1 MNQLQYHKY
10 IETCIAC
17 ATACNH
23 CAVAC
28 LEEEDVQQLTKCIR
42 LDLEC
47 AIICRTTAE
56 LLSVASVYSQQICKI
71 CADIC
76 NACADECEKHAA
88 KGLEHCK
95 ECAEACRLCAKEIMD
110 FYKNLDKDTK
120 TANVQ
125 QDEIAILS
133 RVSAEL
139 MSLGS
144 AYSKQICELTST
156 ACDASAEAVEKFQK
170 MEIKHSIDR
179 AFMVTEAK
187 KHFENQNLEENPN
200 EAKKINDQPDQK
212 KEVIEMKK
220 KHSSALLTASLWR
233 SPVNHA
239 RRHSRGGLFGSYAN
253 MGTNVSY
260 EEEDI

>member
-1 MNQLQYHKY
+1 MNQQQLQKC
-10 IETCIAC
+10 IATCIEC
-17 ATACNH
+17 ATVCNH
-23 CAVAC
+23 CAVSC

-47 AIICRTTAE
+47 AIICRAAAE
-56 LLSVASVYSQQICKI
+56 LMSAGSIYAEQICKI

-88 KGLEHCK
+88 IGMDHCK
-95 ECAEACRLCAKEIMD
+95 ECAETCRLCAKEIQEL
-110 FYKNLDKDTK
+110 FKSLDKDTK
-120 TANVQ
+120 TANIQ

-156 ACDASAEAVEKFQK
+156 ACDASAETVEKFQK
-170 MEIKHSIDR
+170 MEIKHSIVR
-179 AFMVTEAK
+179 AFIVTEAK

-200 EAKKINDQPDQK
+200 EAEKINKQSDQK
-212 KEVIEMKK
+212 KEVTENQK
-220 KHSSALLTASLWR
+220 KHSSAW
-233 SPVNHA
+233 
-239 RRHSRGGLFGSYAN
+239 
-253 MGTNVSY
+253 
-260 EEEDI
+260 